1 VTDDLQGRV
10 LDRKYR
16 LVKLIGEGGMGTV
29 WEAEHTMISRKM
41 AVKVM
46 HGEDDSDGGTKTGGN
61 TAMERFFREAQAA
74 SAIGHPNIVEI
85 YDVGTESDGTTFIV
99 MELLKGVSL
108 EDVLEAEGSLS
119 PRRTVAIILQ
129 VLSALLAAHKKG
141 IIHRDLKPDN
151 VYLAVDQRMREEVK
165 LLDFG
170 VAKILE
176 GGDEQLGLTKTG
188 SVLGTPYY
196 LAPEQARG
204 GKDIDERID
213 IWSVGV
219 MMYEM
224 LTGHLPFDG
233 DNYNE
238 VLGKILMEDIPP
250 LEDYAPRV
258 PDGVVAV
265 VDKALTKDRDQR
277 YRGVSDML
285 DDLVQFHD
293 SAQEQMSTGSI
304 QVLKQSVDKPAP
316 VDDRFRVELPDEAPK
331 PKLPRPPRP
340 KRRRPQDPEAMVTL
354 DSELLQTME
363 EVPDNGRKKLFGLIA
378 AGGVALAVFVVVMVI
393 VLGGSSGDSTADDGG
408 ATTPV
413 AEGSGGGRVPTA
425 GADAAEK
432 DTGGA
437 AEGDTAADVAERDT
451 AAEPAPASQPSG
463 PAEVT
468 ITLKGLPAGARATF
482 EGQAV
487 TTPFKV
493 TRSDEPGTL
502 RVTAPGYLPFK
513 ARVSRDKDRGVKVTM
528 RKRTGG
534 SGKGGKKPPG
544 WKPNPFDS

>member
-1 VTDDLQGRV
+1 GQVTDDLQGRV

-46 HGEDDSDGGTKTGGN
+46 HGDQQPDANSLTKSTSN
-61 TAMERFFREAQAA
+61 VAMERFFREAQAA
-74 SAIGHPNIVEI
+74 SQIGHPNIIEI
-85 YDVGTESDGTTFIV
+85 YDVGTEPDGTTFIV

-129 VLSALLAAHKKG
+129 VLSALLAAHNKS

-204 GKDIDERID
+204 GKDIDVRID

-219 MMYEM
+219 MLYEM
-224 LTGHLPFDG
+224 LTGRLPFDG

-238 VLGKILMEDIPP
+238 VLGKILMDDIPP
-250 LEDYAPRV
+250 LKDYAPKC
-258 PDGVVAV
+258 PDGIVAV
-265 VDKALTKDRDQR
+265 VNKALTKDRDKR
-277 YRGVSDML
+277 YRDVSAML
-285 DDLVQFHD
+285 DDLVPFHD
-293 SAQEQMSTGSI
+293 AAREQMSTGAI
-304 QVLKQSVDKPAP
+304 QVLKSSVAPPPA
-316 VDDRFRVELPDEAPK
+316 VDDRFRVDLPDEAPK

-340 KRRRPQDPEAMVTL
+340 KRRRPQDPEAVTL
-354 DSELLQTME
+354 DSGLLRTME
-363 EVPDNGRKKLFGLIA
+363 EVPGSGRKKLFGLIA
-378 AGGVALAVFVVVMVI
+378 AGGAVLAAFVVIMAI
-393 VLGGSSGDSTADDGG
+393 VLGGSGGDSVADNGG
-408 ATTPV
+408 ASKPKPVDDTVVTKDTGAAITPV
-413 AEGSGGGRVPTA
+413 ATPEATPETTPEI
-425 GADAAEK
+425 DAQAQVDTGKSPEK
-432 DTGGA
+432 DIA
-437 AEGDTAADVAERDT
+437 SVEP
-451 AAEPAPASQPSG
+451 PAPTPQS
-463 PAEVT
+463 AEVT
-468 ITLKGLPAGARATF
+468 ISIKGLPEGARASF
-482 EGQAV
+482 DDQ
-487 TTPFKV
+487 
-493 TRSDEPGTL
+493 S
-502 RVTAPGYLPFK
+502 APGYLPFK
-513 ARVSRDKDRGVKVTM
+513 AKVSRDKDRGVLVKM
-528 RKRTGG
+528 RKRGG
-534 SGKGGKKPPG
+534 GGQSGKGGKKPAG
-544 WKPNPFDS
+544 WKPNPFGN

>member
-1 VTDDLQGRV
+1 VTDELQGRV

-16 LVKLIGEGGMGTV
+16 LVKLIGEGGMGSV

-46 HGEDDSDGGTKTGGN
+46 HGESDDKGSLATSSGK

-85 YDVGTESDGTTFIV
+85 YDVGTEPDGTTFIV

-108 EDVLEAEGSLS
+108 EDVLDAEGSLS

-141 IIHRDLKPDN
+141 IVHRDLKPDN
-151 VYLAVDQRMREEVK
+151 VYLAIDQRMREEVK

-224 LTGHLPFDG
+224 LTGMLPFDG

-238 VLGKILMEDIPP
+238 VLGKILMDDLPP
-250 LEDYAPRV
+250 LQEYAPGV
-258 PDGVVAV
+258 PDGIVAV
-265 VDKALTKDRDQR
+265 VEKALVKNRDER
-277 YRGVSDML
+277 YLSVADIL

-293 SAQEQMSTGSI
+293 SAREQMSTDSI
-304 QVLKQSVDKPAP
+304 NVLNRSVPPAP
-316 VDDRFRVELPDEAPK
+316 VVDERFRVELPDEAAK
-331 PKLPRPPRP
+331 PVLPRPPRP
-340 KRRRPQDPEAMVTL
+340 KRRRSQDADGLVTL
-354 DSELLQTME
+354 DSKLLQTME
-363 EVPDNGRKKLFGLIA
+363 EIPDDGRKKLFGLIA
-378 AGGVALAVFVVVMVI
+378 AGGVVVAAFVVVLVI
-393 VLGGSSGDSTADDGG
+393 VLGGSGGDTSAD
-408 ATTPV
+408 
-413 AEGSGGGRVPTA
+413 SGGV
-425 GADAAEK
+425 AAP

-437 AEGDTAADVAERDT
+437 GASPRASGGELASTGAPDAGKGGVRDT
-451 AAEPAPASQPSG
+451 ASGQSAGQPQQTDK
-463 PAEVT
+463 VT
-468 ITLKGLPAGARATF
+468 ITLSGLPAGARATF
-482 EGQAV
+482 DGEPV
-487 TTPFKV
+487 VTPFE
-493 TRSDEPGTL
+493 TARSDEPGVL
-502 RVTAPGYLPFK
+502 KVTAPGFAPYK
-513 ARVSRDKDRGVKVTM
+513 ARVARDRDRGVVVKM
-528 RKRTGG
+528 HKQA
-534 SGKGGKKPPG
+534 GKGKKPPG
-544 WKPNPFDS
+544 WKPNPFDK